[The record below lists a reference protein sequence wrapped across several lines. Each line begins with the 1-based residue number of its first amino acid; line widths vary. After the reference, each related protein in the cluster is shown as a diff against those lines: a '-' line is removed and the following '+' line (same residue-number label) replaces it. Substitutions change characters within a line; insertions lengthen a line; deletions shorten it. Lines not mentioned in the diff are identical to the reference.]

1 MGGVTQKM
9 TETAKSATGL
19 GSTDI
24 RAVAVLSDPANGKVY
39 GHVDFVQAE
48 NGQVTVS
55 GEIQNIA
62 DKTKHGFHI
71 HEFGDTTNGCTSAG
85 KHCLI

>member
-9 TETAKSATGL
+9 PQSTVKSA
-19 GSTDI
+19 DI
-24 RAVAVLSDPANGKVY
+24 QAVAVLRDPQTGQIF
-39 GHVDFVQAE
+39 GQVDFVQ
-48 NGQVTVS
+48 GSDGKVTIT
-55 GEIQNIA
+55 GEIQNVP

-85 KHCLI
+85 IDD